1 MTTSAQNLT
10 SRNERVIN
18 TQTLGALPSIEYGLI
33 RAHVFASLVT
43 LVISVL
49 FGILVATKFTFP
61 EFLGGH
67 GWLTWGRL
75 RYNHTQGIFFGWL
88 GNAFLAFFYYVVPR
102 LANRPVLSRR
112 LGWFLFWVW
121 NFAVVLP
128 GWVLVAAGFSQ
139 PLEWAEFPLVV
150 DAFVVLA
157 FVLMVFEFVLPFLK
171 ARLSD
176 LYVSA
181 WYIIGGIIFTMLAY
195 PVGNL
200 VPELVPGARGAAFS
214 GLWIHDAVGLFVTP
228 FAAAIAYYLIPA
240 TTRRAIFSHFLSLVG
255 FWLLFF
261 TYPLNGTHHYVYSA
275 IPMAAQ
281 KGAIVASA
289 YLGMAVILVVT
300 NWLLSLR
307 GSSGTVSKDVPLRFV
322 WFGVVSY
329 LVVSLQGSIQALM
342 PVNRFIH
349 FTDWVIGHS
358 HLAMI
363 GFASFI
369 ALGGIAHLWQRIPGT
384 RYNERMMNWSFWLLA
399 VGLTLMVTDLT
410 IAGLVEAQ
418 VWQSSAPWI
427 DSVRA
432 VGSYWL
438 VRTLSGLPILAGFV
452 LFWISLVTGPK
463 LSEATTSETSS
474 EASESVVAF
483 ENVSP
488 VSDKLSSTGWLSYAY
503 VVAFGAGVG
512 FFALSFLVLAILPG
526 KELEDEI
533 KRVAPVTMPMLTAS
547 EQRGRVIYGREGC
560 AYCHTQQVRSLA
572 ADVRRFGA
580 PTEPWETKYDY
591 PQLWGTR
598 RIGPDLS
605 REFNLHPRDW
615 QLTHL
620 YNPRLVVR
628 DSVMPPYPWL
638 FAGSPS
644 QPTQEGLD
652 VLAYIQSLGGA
663 RQLSGFDRQTLA
675 SSVQPETPDMA
686 MASEPSA
693 RATPP
698 TVPIAMMG
706 GYSLTAPVLHPASDR
721 DDLQEEV
728 SRGRTLFAANCASCH
743 GSAGRGDGKASASL
757 LPKPANLTAA
767 RFSDER
773 LSSVL
778 WNGVAGSAMPPWRQ
792 MPTEDLRALVAYIHS
807 LHVPGAAP
815 STQDD
820 KTLAEGASLFVANCA
835 SCHGGGGAGNG
846 PAAGALAPPPTNF
859 RLKKPTQ
866 GRAWDVLENGVPGTA
881 MPPWRSQLSADQR
894 RVLVEFV
901 RSLYGPPQENSG
913 Q

>member
-214 GLWIHDAVGLFVTP
+214 GLWIHDAVGLYVTP
-228 FAAAIAYYLIPA
+228 FALAIAYYVIPA
-240 TTRRAIFSHFLSLVG
+240 TTRRAIFSHFLSMVG

-261 TYPLNGTHHYVYSA
+261 IYPLNGTHHYVYSA

-289 YLGMAVILVVT
+289 YLGMDVILVVA
-300 NWLLSLR
+300 NLLLSLR
-307 GSSGTVSKDVPLRFV
+307 GSSGTVGRDVPLRFV

-329 LVVSLQGSIQALM
+329 LLVSLQGSVQALM

-358 HLAMI
+358 HFAMI

-384 RYNERMMNWSFWLLA
+384 RYNERTMNWSFWLLA
-399 VGLTLMVTDLT
+399 AGLTLMVADLT
-410 IAGLVEAQ
+410 IAGLVEGQ
-418 VWQSSAPWI
+418 VWASSAPWME
-427 DSVRA
+427 SVRA
-432 VGSYWL
+432 VASYWL
-438 VRTLSGLPILAGFV
+438 VRTFSGLPILAGLV
-452 LFWISLVTGPK
+452 LFFTSLVSGPGP
-463 LSEATTSETSS
+463 SAAITPVASREAYIPAVEGD
-474 EASESVVAF
+474 ASISHE
-483 ENVSP
+483 P
-488 VSDKLSSTGWLSYAY
+488 PSTGRIRHAH
-503 VVAFGAGVG
+503 VIIFGAGAG

-533 KRVAPVTMPMLTAS
+533 QRVAPVTMPTLTAS
-547 EQRGRVIYGREGC
+547 D
-560 AYCHTQQVRSLA
+560 A
-572 ADVRRFGA
+572 
-580 PTEPWETKYDY
+580 K
-591 PQLWGTR
+591 
-598 RIGPDLS
+598 
-605 REFNLHPRDW
+605 
-615 QLTHL
+615 
-620 YNPRLVVR
+620 
-628 DSVMPPYPWL
+628 
-638 FAGSPS
+638 
-644 QPTQEGLD
+644 
-652 VLAYIQSLGGA
+652 
-663 RQLSGFDRQTLA
+663 
-675 SSVQPETPDMA
+675 
-686 MASEPSA
+686 
-693 RATPP
+693 
-698 TVPIAMMG
+698 
-706 GYSLTAPVLHPASDR
+706 
-721 DDLQEEV
+721 
-728 SRGRTLFAANCASCH
+728 
-743 GSAGRGDGKASASL
+743 
-757 LPKPANLTAA
+757 
-767 RFSDER
+767 
-773 LSSVL
+773 
-778 WNGVAGSAMPPWRQ
+778 
-792 MPTEDLRALVAYIHS
+792 
-807 LHVPGAAP
+807 
-815 STQDD
+815 
-820 KTLAEGASLFVANCA
+820 
-835 SCHGGGGAGNG
+835 
-846 PAAGALAPPPTNF
+846 
-859 RLKKPTQ
+859 
-866 GRAWDVLENGVPGTA
+866 GTA
-881 MPPWRSQLSADQR
+881 
-894 RVLVEFV
+894 V
-901 RSLYGPPQENSG
+901 
-913 Q
+913 

>member
-1 MTTSAQNLT
+1 
-10 SRNERVIN
+10 
-18 TQTLGALPSIEYGLI
+18 
-33 RAHVFASLVT
+33 VF
-43 LVISVL
+43 SVV

-88 GNAFLAFFYYVVPR
+88 GNAFLAFFYYAVPR
-102 LANRPVLSRR
+102 LANRPVLSRK
-112 LGWFLFWVW
+112 LGWFLFCIW

-157 FVLMVFEFVLPFLK
+157 FILMVFEFVLPFLK

-195 PVGNL
+195 PVGNF

-228 FAAAIAYYLIPA
+228 FALAIAYYVIPA
-240 TTRRAIFSHFLSLVG
+240 TTRRAIFSHFLSMVG

-261 TYPLNGTHHYVYSA
+261 IYPLNGTHHYVYSA

-289 YLGMAVILVVT
+289 YLGMDVILVVT
-300 NWLLSLR
+300 NLLLSLR

-329 LVVSLQGSIQALM
+329 LLVSLQGSVQALM

-358 HLAMI
+358 HFAMI
-363 GFASFI
+363 GFASFA
-369 ALGGIAHLWQRIPGT
+369 ALGGIAHLWQRIPGKG
-384 RYNERMMNWSFWLLA
+384 YNERSMNWSFWLLS
-399 VGLTLMVTDLT
+399 VGLTLMIADLT

-432 VGSYWL
+432 VASYWL
-438 VRTLSGLPILAGFV
+438 VRTFSGLPILAGFL
-452 LFWISLVTGPK
+452 LFWISLITGSK
-463 LSEATTSETSS
+463 ASAQSTSVLNREVSEDVPALDVDTAIAHGSS
-474 EASESVVAF
+474 F
-483 ENVSP
+483 
-488 VSDKLSSTGWLSYAY
+488 GGRFSYVHALI
-503 VVAFGAGVG
+503 FGAGVG

-526 KELEDEI
+526 KELADEI
-533 KRVAPVTMPMLTAS
+533 KHVAPVTMPALTVS

-560 AYCHTQQVRSLA
+560 AYCHTQQVRSLV

-580 PTEPWETKYDY
+580 PTEAWETKYDY

-605 REFNLHPRDW
+605 REFNVHPRDW

-628 DSVMPPYPWL
+628 DSIMPPYSWL
-638 FAGSPS
+638 FSGSVN
-644 QPTQEGLD
+644 QPTQEALD
-652 VLAYIQSLGGA
+652 LLAYLQSLGRA
-663 RQLSGFDRQTLA
+663 RQLSGFDQQAVA
-675 SSVQPETPDMA
+675 SSIRSAMPDMA
-686 MASEPSA
+686 MASQASA

-698 TVPIAMMG
+698 TVPIAMTG
-706 GYSLTAPVLHPASDR
+706 GYNDSAPVLHPASDP

-728 SRGRTLFAANCASCH
+728 SRGATLFAANCASCH
-743 GSAGRGDGKASASL
+743 GVAGRGDGEASVSL

-778 WNGVAGSAMPPWRQ
+778 WNGVVGSAMPPWRQ
-792 MPTEDLRALVAYIHS
+792 LATEDLRALVAYVHS
-807 LHVPGAAP
+807 LQLSNVAP
-815 STQDD
+815 STQEA
-820 KTLAEGASLFVANCA
+820 TNLNEGKSLFAANCA
-835 SCHGGGGAGNG
+835 SCHGDTGAGNG
-846 PAAGALAPPPTNF
+846 PAAGALAPSPTNF
-859 RLKKPTQ
+859 HLKKPTEE
-866 GRAWDVLENGVPGTA
+866 RAWEVLENGVPGTA
-881 MPPWRSQLSADQR
+881 MPPWRSQLNTDQR
-894 RVLVEFV
+894 HALVVFV
-901 RSLYGPPQENSG
+901 RSLYGTPQENSG